1 MSSKIHASEFLEA
14 GLAHMQDR
22 AVTYDK
28 QAQGGERSMGA
39 TVSAFNAATGHSLT
53 DGAAYFGLMGEA
65 ASARAAA

>member
-1 MSSKIHASEFLEA
+1 MSSKIHASAFLEA

-28 QAQGGERSMGA
+28 QAQSGERS
-39 TVSAFNAATGHSLT
+39 
-53 DGAAYFGLMGEA
+53 MGEA